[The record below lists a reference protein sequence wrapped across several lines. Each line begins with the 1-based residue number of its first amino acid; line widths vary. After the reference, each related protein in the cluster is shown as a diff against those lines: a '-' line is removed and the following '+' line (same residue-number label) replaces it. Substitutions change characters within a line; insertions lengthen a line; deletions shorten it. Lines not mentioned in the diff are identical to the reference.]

1 MLKKIAPRA
10 HKIILP
16 ELRTG
21 RAEAPNN
28 IKKIID
34 EIGCETIIVRN
45 VSGAIK
51 EAFSIASK
59 DDLICATGSQIG
71 RASCRERV

>member
-1 MLKKIAPRA
+1 
-10 HKIILP
+10 LP

-59 DDLICATGSQIG
+59 DDLICATGSLYL
-71 RASCRERV
+71 ASEIKQKFSKTGSYDKNQ